1 MTVLALDL
9 FDPAVNIMAERD
21 GLLRR
26 DMGLRRGIEKEN
38 KYRNKKSGAQRRQN
52 DSCIFT
58 QWFDT
63 SLKT

>member
-1 MTVLALDL
+1 
-9 FDPAVNIMAERD
+9 MAERD